1 MNRNAPKVETL
12 EVLYERVI
20 PSYLVRGL
28 TRLDYTLEKVSENN
42 DKENLKS
49 LDELYSE
56 LKIKKEEK

>member
-1 MNRNAPKVETL
+1 MNGNTPKVETL
-12 EVLYERVI
+12 EVLYERFI

-28 TRLDYTLEKVSENN
+28 ARLDYTLEKVSKNH

>member
-1 MNRNAPKVETL
+1 MNRNTPKVETL
-12 EVLYERVI
+12 EVLYKRSM

-28 TRLDYTLEKVSENN
+28 TRLDYTLEKVSKNN
-42 DKENLKS
+42 DKEDLKS